1 MRIGIS
7 LLIVLVISAALGYA
21 FRNVLGF
28 FETAILAAFLQLI
41 APSVWNAIFKHK
53 EKVLQLESEINYL
66 VELNT
71 AEVDCPCGNYK
82 FNEIVVITDSTVE
95 SKCPKC
101 GGVYRLV
108 PSVKAILTTE
118 VVDVNKKP
126 FDDIKIGKEI

>member
-53 EKVLQLESEINYL
+53 EKVLQLEGEINYL

-82 FNEIVVITDSTVE
+82 FSEIVVITDSTVE

>member
-7 LLIVLVISAALGYA
+7 LLIVLIISAALGYA

-53 EKVLQLESEINYL
+53 EKVLQLEGEINYL

>member
-7 LLIVLVISAALGYA
+7 LLIVLIISAALGYA

-82 FNEIVVITDSTVE
+82 FSEIVVITDSTVE

>member
-7 LLIVLVISAALGYA
+7 LLIVLIISAALGYA